1 MILNCDAKGLETYAV
16 AYLAQDKVLLKELV
30 EGLDVHGANQAT
42 FGLPS
47 RLIAKVFV
55 FRLIYGGSAYSY
67 ANDPD
72 FANVSKS
79 ERYWQSVI
87 DKFYDKYKG
96 IANWHQKIVQEV
108 TRTGKLTTPT
118 GREFTF
124 EAKNN
129 YKGELQWPITTIKN
143 YPVQSLGADIM
154 SLIRVSFMRRFKDAK
169 LDGVIVNTVH
179 DSIVVDCNRTE
190 EQCVNRLFT
199 SVFNDAPANFNRV
212 FGIEFNLPLLCEV
225 SKGDNMKEAK

>member
-1 MILNCDAKGLETYAV
+1 
-16 AYLAQDKVLLKELV
+16 LAQDKVLLKELI
-30 EGLDVHGANQAT
+30 EGLDVHGSNQAA

-72 FANVSKS
+72 FAGVSKS
-79 ERYWQSVI
+79 EKYWQSVI

-96 IANWHQKIVQEV
+96 IANWHQSITQEV
-108 TRTGKLTTPT
+108 IRTGKLTTPT
-118 GREFTF
+118 GRRFTF
-124 EAKNN
+124 EAKRN

-154 SLIRVSFMRRFKDAK
+154 SLIRVSFRRRFKNANI
-169 LDGVIVNTVH
+169 DGLIVNTVH
-179 DSIVVDCNRTE
+179 DSIVVDCSRGE
-190 EQCVNRLFT
+190 EERVTALFN
-199 SVFNDAPANFNRV
+199 SVFSDAPANFNRI
-212 FGIEFNLPLLCEV
+212 FGVEFNLPLLCEV
-225 SKGDNMKEAK
+225 SKGNNMKEAK